1 VLNRLGGALFW
12 AGLGLAFWPYAL
24 SAAVVAYE
32 QANGDDYCRAWTGVN
47 DLAMAPAAIAFIASA
62 LLNFSLR
69 RTAVMLVVALGGPSL
84 SLACG
89 VGHG

>member
-1 VLNRLGGALFW
+1 MC
-12 AGLGLAFWPYAL
+12 L
-24 SAAVVAYE
+24 SRQVAWSNAPTMWGNPPAQLVE
-32 QANGDDYCRAWTGVN
+32 NACMANGDDYCRAWTGVN